1 MDKQPSPVTRESQ
14 DFKLG
19 QGITCLRKDSTFRV
33 GSSPYRAAAVLHDLG
48 RDPSPPPR
56 PALDLGFFLEASL
69 CLRAQTLSH
78 HELGL

>member
-19 QGITCLRKDSTFRV
+19 QDIICLRKDSTFRV

-48 RDPSPPPR
+48 RDTP
-56 PALDLGFFLEASL
+56 PALTLVSFLRQASVSGHK
-69 CLRAQTLSH
+69 R
-78 HELGL
+78 